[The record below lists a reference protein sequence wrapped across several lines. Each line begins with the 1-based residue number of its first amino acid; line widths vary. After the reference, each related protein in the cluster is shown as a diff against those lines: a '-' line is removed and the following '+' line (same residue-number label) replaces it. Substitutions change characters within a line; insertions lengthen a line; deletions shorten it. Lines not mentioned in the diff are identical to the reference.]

1 MNAPTTALIYLHCRQ
16 ETLEARQLDTSSPHR
31 SPLASIRPFKELH
44 NLLVSL
50 TNSLPPTFNLL
61 IISQRVY
68 RQVWMEMKSW
78 GEKALE
84 GALEGIG
91 WPGRGIKYGDV
102 GVAERR
108 AFERSFKE
116 LLILQQE

>member
-1 MNAPTTALIYLHCRQ
+1 
-16 ETLEARQLDTSSPHR
+16 
-31 SPLASIRPFKELH
+31 
-44 NLLVSL
+44 
-50 TNSLPPTFNLL
+50 
-61 IISQRVY
+61 
-68 RQVWMEMKSW
+68 MEMKSW

-91 WPGRGIKYGDV
+91 WPGRGVKYGDV

-116 LLILQQE
+116 LLILQQESVEHGRRGDFD

>member
-1 MNAPTTALIYLHCRQ
+1 
-16 ETLEARQLDTSSPHR
+16 
-31 SPLASIRPFKELH
+31 
-44 NLLVSL
+44 
-50 TNSLPPTFNLL
+50 
-61 IISQRVY
+61 
-68 RQVWMEMKSW
+68 MEMKSW

-108 AFERSFKE
+108 ASERSFKE